1 MRVWARADNQM
12 ALGAGED
19 TVQRRLAAAGYSTV
33 LAGKWHLGLEAADA
47 DAVHASR
54 YDQLVSAV
62 RATGFTTVAA
72 AYENNIDRESLD
84 GGLAY
89 SHNLDWCTASAN
101 AAIVEA
107 VAGGSGPIATAT
119 PFFLFF
125 TPTVPHTPS
134 CYEAL
139 SLYNSSSTPAGLLD
153 TPPDPGFAMSRVEI
167 VQHADDWA
175 AAMSAAVDAEYSAA
189 DIERTQNAV
198 AGLIWLDQALG
209 SMLSTLEA
217 TAALENTVVVL
228 TIDHGHGEKASLSTG
243 EGIRVALMV
252 RYPALFEAGTIV
264 AGYTTN
270 LDHAP
275 SFLALA
281 GIVGDGA
288 EDSAMSTDG
297 ASWAG
302 DSFVENG
309 NGVGGDGSVLQMQPR
324 CLFFEVRLDRAVAC
338 SSAVA
343 GGVAG
348 MKLVLR
354 SPQPGAAEGYC
365 AVNPLSLH
373 NVSADPAERNE
384 LSRKLGSGP
393 QTALAA
399 LQSRLDCHAASTGLE
414 NELAVDLEGN
424 ASGANMHSGLWTEC
438 GDANPP
444 ASDHGD
450 GDDLVADVA
459 VVDSRA
465 GGVLTTLS
473 KAQPDTS
480 PMEWACAGLERF
492 KLYTGAK
499 PAPGSDANMYS
510 SMSNV
515 ASATQCAAECLGID
529 LTSDSGIGNGTALA
543 AAALPACRAFTF
555 EAGPGGGDGGQCSL
569 YERRVNLR
577 NLDLDVPGSNF
588 YRLEL
593 QCRPAC
599 TAESWS
605 GIDRLTAFPGAR
617 PTHTSSYIVQFIA
630 ADLTEC
636 SAACAASTAGC
647 RSFSYIDEPSSPKA
661 GLCQHYRKQYTARY
675 QNPHALKT
683 FYHLNDCVAP
693 CPATALGRFIKAG
706 SRRPR
711 FASNYNTRLAIS
723 SLPECAEAC
732 VAAGPGRCASFLF
745 NRGEQAADCRFY
757 GKGYDCQYVR
767 ESLNKDYYILRIEQ
781 CIAG

>member
-1 MRVWARADNQM
+1 MSPRHSSHRSPPTYAHTLLHALACACDRVGNFRQPFQPSLHNAPLHRAEPPVYVLVPSRLPSQHVSLRGVRVWARADNQM

-473 KAQPDTS
+473 KAHRTHRRWSGRAQAWSASSCTPEPSQRPAATPTCTARCQTS
-480 PMEWACAGLERF
+480 PRPPNALPNASVSISRA
-492 KLYTGAK
+492 TA
-499 PAPGSDANMYS
+499 
-510 SMSNV
+510 V
-515 ASATQCAAECLGID
+515 SATAPHWQQQRCRRAGRL
-529 LTSDSGIGNGTALA
+529 LSRPVPA
-543 AAALPACRAFTF
+543 AAM
-555 EAGPGGGDGGQCSL
+555 
-569 YERRVNLR
+569 
-577 NLDLDVPGSNF
+577 
-588 YRLEL
+588 
-593 QCRPAC
+593 
-599 TAESWS
+599 
-605 GIDRLTAFPGAR
+605 
-617 PTHTSSYIVQFIA
+617 
-630 ADLTEC
+630 
-636 SAACAASTAGC
+636 
-647 RSFSYIDEPSSPKA
+647 
-661 GLCQHYRKQYTARY
+661 
-675 QNPHALKT
+675 
-683 FYHLNDCVAP
+683 
-693 CPATALGRFIKAG
+693 AG
-706 SRRPR
+706 SARSTS
-711 FASNYNTRLAIS
+711 A
-723 SLPECAEAC
+723 
-732 VAAGPGRCASFLF
+732 V
-745 NRGEQAADCRFY
+745 
-757 GKGYDCQYVR
+757 
-767 ESLNKDYYILRIEQ
+767 
-781 CIAG
+781 